1 MEIRIVPTGTANLAS
16 VLGALGRV
24 GAPARV
30 AATAEDLDRADALVL
45 PGVGSFGAGLD
56 GLERAGFAGPVAAW
70 ARSGRPLLAVCL
82 GLQLLA
88 ETSEETPGRRGLGLW
103 PLPVR
108 AFGPGVLQPQL
119 GWNLVRGGK
128 LVVDGY
134 AYFANSYRL
143 TDVPDGWRAAMGDH
157 GGRFVAALE
166 RGPQLACQFHPELSG
181 GWGHALLGRWLDRA
195 RGWSRVDPA
204 DGGQEAQAC

>member
-16 VLGALGRV
+16 VLGALARV

-30 AATAEDLDRADALVL
+30 ATNAAELDRAQALVL

-56 GLERAGFAGPVAAW
+56 GLERAGFAQPVTAW
-70 ARSGRPLLAVCL
+70 AREGRPLLAVCL

-88 ETSEETPGRRGLGLW
+88 GASEETPGRRGLGLW
-103 PLPVR
+103 PVSVH
-108 AFGPGVLQPQL
+108 AFGPGVLRPQL
-119 GWNLVRGGK
+119 GWNLVRGGD
-128 LVVDGY
+128 LVADGY

-143 TDVPDGWRAAMGDH
+143 TDVPPGWRAAWCDH
-157 GGRFVAALE
+157 GGEFVAALE

-195 RGWSRVDPA
+195 RSWARAGEA
-204 DGGQEAQAC
+204 DGGQEARAC